1 MLRSKTTQDTTGDE
15 PRASLHLQGL
25 DRSPSRMCGA
35 RGSRDMQH
43 PPLTNKILPV
53 LNFYFLRRR
62 PNLLYFSGGILGLH
76 KAFRNHFLMSL
87 NLLASF
93 SVHRNIANMSLWLGS
108 HFPDRSLSHWNGL
121 QIGSG
126 TDLRY
131 PEYRHTGFC
140 RDIIYPKWYS

>member
-1 MLRSKTTQDTTGDE
+1 VTNLALAYTCKGWIDLL
-15 PRASLHLQGL
+15 PACVGL
-25 DRSPSRMCGA
+25 EGVVICST
-35 RGSRDMQH
+35 